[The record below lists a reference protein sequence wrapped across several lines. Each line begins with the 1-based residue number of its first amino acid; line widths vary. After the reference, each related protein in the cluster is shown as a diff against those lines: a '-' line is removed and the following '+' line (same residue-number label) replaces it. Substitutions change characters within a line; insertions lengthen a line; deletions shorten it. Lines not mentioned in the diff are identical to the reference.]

1 MALLSAAVGPF
12 AGVGLF
18 TGCTCSMRLLP
29 GKPGSGLRV
38 QRLSFDQVATQ
49 RALAE
54 HVARDST
61 WAGPAAPLVRN
72 TTLLVSAQPGEGVAA
87 SDATKVAATIEH
99 VMSALAGLHVWD
111 ATIEINA
118 CEVPIFDGSAK
129 VFVDA
134 LLPALRA
141 SDEPEPLR
149 LTQRVEVREGDAS
162 IVAEPVASMAEATMT
177 YNLDYGGRG
186 GLGQQS
192 ATWDGRAESYARETA
207 PARTFGLRSE
217 LQIARRMGQF
227 AWLNESEMLVFDD
240 TAGSSG
246 ERASLALR
254 FANEPARHK
263 LLDLIGDLA
272 LLGQPLQARVTAT
285 KSGHALTAALC
296 RKIAAMRG

>member
-18 TGCTCSMRLLP
+18 TGCKSSVRVLP
-29 GKPGSGLRV
+29 GKPGAGLRV

-49 RALAE
+49 RALVE
-54 HVARDST
+54 HVALDNA

-72 TTLLVSAQPGEGVAA
+72 TTLLVSAQPGEGVVA

-111 ATIEINA
+111 ATIEIDA
-118 CEVPIFDGSAK
+118 CEVPIFDGSAN

-134 LLPALRA
+134 LLPVLRG
-141 SDEPEPLR
+141 SEEPEPLR

-162 IVAEPVASMAEATMT
+162 IVAEPVASMADATMT

-192 ATWDGRAESYARETA
+192 ATWDGRAESYAREIA

-240 TAGSSG
+240 TAAGG

-272 LLGQPLQARVTAT
+272 LLGRPVQARVTAT

-296 RKIAAMRG
+296 RRIAADAR

>member
-29 GKPGSGLRV
+29 GKPGAGLRV

-49 RALAE
+49 RAVVE

-72 TTLLVSAQPGEGVAA
+72 TTLLVSAQPGEGVGA

-111 ATIEINA
+111 ATIEIDA

-129 VFVDA
+129 VFADA
-134 LLPALRA
+134 LLPVLRA

-162 IVAEPVASMAEATMT
+162 IVAEPAASMAEATMT

-192 ATWDGRAESYARETA
+192 ATWDGRAESYAREIA

-227 AWLNESEMLVFDD
+227 AWLREAEMLLFDD
-240 TAGSSG
+240 TVVGG

-296 RKIAAMRG
+296 RKIAAMGG

>member
-18 TGCTCSMRLLP
+18 TGCESSVRLLP
-29 GKPGSGLRV
+29 GKPGAGLRV

-49 RALAE
+49 RAVVE

-72 TTLLVSAQPGEGVAA
+72 TTLLVSAQPGEGVGA

-111 ATIEINA
+111 ATIEIDA

-129 VFVDA
+129 VFADA
-134 LLPALRA
+134 LLPVLRA

-162 IVAEPVASMAEATMT
+162 IVAEPAASMAEATMT

-192 ATWDGRAESYARETA
+192 ATWDGRAESYAREIA

-227 AWLNESEMLVFDD
+227 AWLREAEMLLFDD
-240 TAGSSG
+240 TVVGG

-296 RKIAAMRG
+296 RKIAAMGG

>member
-29 GKPGSGLRV
+29 GKPGGGLRV
-38 QRLSFDQVATQ
+38 QRLSFDQVAMQ
-49 RALAE
+49 RALVE

-134 LLPALRA
+134 LLPVLRA
-141 SDEPEPLR
+141 SDTPEPVR

-162 IVAEPVASMAEATMT
+162 IAAEPVASMADATMT

-192 ATWDGRAESYARETA
+192 ATWDGRAESYAREIA

-217 LQIARRMGQF
+217 LQIVRRMGQF
-227 AWLNESEMLVFDD
+227 AWLREAEMLVFDD
-240 TAGSSG
+240 TVAGG

-296 RKIAAMRG
+296 RKIAAMGG